1 MQPKSERK
9 ASSAKVEKAPWPPN
23 KRRLRR
29 LVEDAIVDAYGE
41 SEERTGLF
49 TMIEEHLVL
58 PFDTEVLG
66 VTVSVVRIDLTVAD
80 EIVAIC
86 RRGTQRQPLPN
97 PRFAAATAAARRRGM
112 DRSIPSVGG
121 GRVSSAVVKAPEC
134 L

>member
-9 ASSAKVEKAPWPPN
+9 ASSAKVEKAPWPPS

-66 VTVSVVRIDLTVAD
+66 VTVRVVRIDLTVAD

-86 RRGTQRQPLPN
+86 RRGTQRQPLPILDL
-97 PRFAAATAAARRRGM
+97 PLPQPPPAGAEWIEAYRLWAGAA
-112 DRSIPSVGG
+112 
-121 GRVSSAVVKAPEC
+121 
-134 L
+134 

>member
-1 MQPKSERK
+1 MQPKGERK
-9 ASSAKVEKAPWPPN
+9 ASSAKVEKAPWPPS

-49 TMIEEHLVL
+49 AMIEEHLVL

-66 VTVSVVRIDLTVAD
+66 VTVRVVRIDLTVAD

-86 RRGTQRQPLPN
+86 RRGTQRQPLRSSICRCHSRRPPARN
-97 PRFAAATAAARRRGM
+97 GSKHTVCGRGPRKQRRG
-112 DRSIPSVGG
+112 
-121 GRVSSAVVKAPEC
+121 
-134 L
+134 